1 MELRDYLRI
10 LRAHWIGIVLL
21 TLLGIAVAAGWTLIQ
36 PRVYT
41 ATTSGFVSIPQ
52 GVDEDTGAALTGN
65 QLAMAKVKSFVDVGT
80 WRTVADYAIDELH
93 LKTTPE
99 QLVDQVDVSNPLDTV
114 IIQVSASAFTPEAAR
129 DLAEAWVRGM
139 QNEIAQIEG
148 NGAKDSSAVTLIP
161 GDSAQL
167 PASPSSPKVK
177 LALALGALIGL
188 ALGVGYAVLR
198 NVLDRRVRD
207 PREIE
212 RQTGA
217 TVVGTIPVE
226 KSLSV
231 ERGVLT
237 FNGSRQAQ
245 NASVVT
251 EAMRELRTNLQFMD
265 VDNPPRVIVVTSP
278 LPGDGKSTTA
288 ANLAVSLAA
297 TGQRVMLIDAD
308 LRRPV
313 VASMFGLPEGA
324 GLSDLLAGRAA
335 LADVVHVPDPSGNL
349 VVLPAGRIPPNP
361 SEVLGSHRMRELLN
375 SLRREAMVIIDSP
388 PTVPVTDAAVL
399 STGADGVLLVT
410 SAGRTTY
417 DVLQKALD
425 NLQRAHGK
433 VLGIVLNKVPRK
445 GADAGYYYGYG
456 YYYSEDNGKAK
467 PAKPAKPT
475 SRATKG
481 RDAAADAGPRRSAP
495 ATPAAPRTGASATD
509 GVPPRPA
516 TPTQPASPTQ
526 RPEAAAKPVSA
537 ATPSIEDQLGLS

>member
-10 LRAHWIGIVLL
+10 MRAHWIGIVLL
-21 TLLGIAVAAGWTLIQ
+21 TLLGIAVAAGWTLVQ
-36 PRVYT
+36 PRIYT

-52 GVDEDTGAALTGN
+52 VAAEDTGTALTGN

-80 WRTVADYAIDELH
+80 WRSVADYAIDELH
-93 LKTTPE
+93 LKTSPE
-99 QLVDQVDVSNPLDTV
+99 DLVKQVDVTNPLDTV
-114 IIQVSASAFTPEAAR
+114 IIQVSANATTPEAAR

-139 QNEIAQIEG
+139 QNQIAQIEG
-148 NGAKDSSAVTLIP
+148 NGADDSSAVTLIP

-167 PASPSSPKVK
+167 PAFPSSPNVK
-177 LALALGALIGL
+177 LALALGALLGL
-188 ALGVGYAVLR
+188 AVGVGYAVLR
-198 NVLDRRVRD
+198 HVLDRRLHD
-207 PREIE
+207 PRDIE
-212 RQTGA
+212 HQTGA
-217 TVVGTIPVE
+217 TVVGTIPLE
-226 KSLSV
+226 KSLTV

-245 NASVVT
+245 NSTIVAES
-251 EAMRELRTNLQFMD
+251 MRELRTNLQFMD
-265 VDNPPRVIVVTSP
+265 VDHPPRVVVVTSP

-361 SEVLGSHRMRELLN
+361 SEMLGSHRMRELLT
-375 SLRREAMVIIDSP
+375 SLSKEAMIIIDSP

-399 STGADGVLLVT
+399 STSADGALVVV

-417 DVLQKALD
+417 DVLQKALE
-425 NLQRAHGK
+425 NLHRAHGK
-433 VLGIVLNKVPRK
+433 VLGVVLNKMPRK
-445 GADAGYYYGYG
+445 GAGSGYYYGYG
-456 YYYSEDNGKAK
+456 YYYSEDEGAAPTGTPGK
-467 PAKPAKPT
+467 PAK
-475 SRATKG
+475 ATK
-481 RDAAADAGPRRSAP
+481 ATKATAESAGPRRASAP
-495 ATPAAPRTGASATD
+495 AASASATRA
-509 GVPPRPA
+509 VA
-516 TPTQPASPTQ
+516 
-526 RPEAAAKPVSA
+526 PEAAPAARPVRSESAAPLPAKPGTSV
-537 ATPSIEDQLGLS
+537 EDLLGLS